1 MFSTCLF
8 LCHDLLFANLSYSN
22 KHIQYISFY
31 LHIFQSPWW
40 HKQMNQN
47 EKSHTSVAPLLS
59 LPLCLTF
66 TLKQIVSSKV
76 HVLTH
81 TRTHT
86 HTHTHNVMGTHTI
99 QQLALVLLSGRFQ
112 TVLPTLRA
120 GSFNTQQPAHTN
132 KPSRINPP
140 KYYSYSFSVF
150 VFQWNAFNTSSPFDG
165 HFSKTLKIPELWI
178 LDSASA
184 LHYFETFFNQID
196 VEVNPKAWPS
206 DNHICKQCKKCP
218 CSLCAAFC
226 STSL

>member
-1 MFSTCLF
+1 MVAQTNESKWKVTHICCSSALSPS
-8 LCHDLLFANLSYSN
+8 LSYFHTEADS
-22 KHIQYISFY
+22 KF
-31 LHIFQSPWW
+31 
-40 HKQMNQN
+40 
-47 EKSHTSVAPLLS
+47 KSSRPHTHSHS
-59 LPLCLTF
+59 
-66 TLKQIVSSKV
+66 
-76 HVLTH
+76 
-81 TRTHT
+81 